1 MNCGNG
7 HRRNRRND
15 KDGNKES
22 KQLKD
27 YLALYFPGVR
37 RGVKH

>member
-7 HRRNRRND
+7 HRRND
-15 KDGNKES
+15 KDGNKDS